1 MLIFSMAYN
10 RFGNSEIQEEI
21 IFMRKWIFL
30 IVIIGMLSWAVI
42 DFVHSKED
50 RQTDN
55 ESGTEDDIEIGLDV
69 GNRAPD
75 FQLETLTGETIR
87 LSDFRGKRV
96 MLNFWA
102 SWCPPCRAEMPDMVD
117 FYQDKDIEILAVNLT
132 DTETALNDVEQFVD
146 AYELDFP
153 VLLDTDLEV
162 ASLYA
167 IQPIP
172 TTFMIDSDGVISF
185 KIFGPMNYNLMVQ
198 EFEKME

>member
-1 MLIFSMAYN
+1 
-10 RFGNSEIQEEI
+10 
-21 IFMRKWIFL
+21 MRKWIFL

-75 FQLETLTGETIR
+75 FQLETLTGETVR

-132 DTETALNDVEQFVD
+132 DTETALNDVEHFVD

>member
-102 SWCPPCRAEMPDMVD
+102 SWCPPCRA
-117 FYQDKDIEILAVNLT
+117 
-132 DTETALNDVEQFVD
+132 
-146 AYELDFP
+146 
-153 VLLDTDLEV
+153 
-162 ASLYA
+162 
-167 IQPIP
+167 
-172 TTFMIDSDGVISF
+172 
-185 KIFGPMNYNLMVQ
+185 
-198 EFEKME
+198 

>member
-1 MLIFSMAYN
+1 
-10 RFGNSEIQEEI
+10 
-21 IFMRKWIFL
+21 MRKWIFL

-42 DFVHSKED
+42 DFVDSKED
-50 RQTDN
+50 RQTEN
-55 ESGTEDDIEIGLDV
+55 ENGTVDDIEIGLDV
-69 GNRAPD
+69 GNQAPD

-132 DTETALNDVEQFVD
+132 DTETTLKDVENFVD

-153 VLLDTDLEV
+153 ILLDTDLEV

-198 EFEKME
+198 EFEKMER